1 MLLLALVGRG
11 GLCILADSHLEW
23 ARKIKTSVL
32 KESLLQVLWLESTDF
47 FPKLFLSLSTHN
59 FGFQAVIEIETGYV
73 GKGIKAIQEMYC

>member
-1 MLLLALVGRG
+1 MGKENQDLCPEGVPASGPLARE
-11 GLCILADSHLEW
+11 H
-23 ARKIKTSVL
+23 R
-32 KESLLQVLWLESTDF
+32 F

>member
-32 KESLLQVLWLESTDF
+32 KESLL
-47 FPKLFLSLSTHN
+47 PKLFLSLSTHN